1 LAEIWDRVR
10 EHRTAL
16 SSSGEFDA
24 KRRDQRVRWMW
35 STIRDR
41 LMLALDHDRN
51 VQEILPELERAVAE
65 DRITPGYAA
74 EQVLAAFGSG

>member
-1 LAEIWDRVR
+1 
-10 EHRTAL
+10 
-16 SSSGEFDA
+16 
-24 KRRDQRVRWMW
+24 MW

-41 LMLALDHDRN
+41 LMLALDRDRN